1 MLPVL
6 DGIDFVVNPGEIL
19 SVVGKSGCGKTTLLN
34 ILSGLLEPTEGW
46 VSHAGTL
53 GYVSQKDLLL
63 PWRNIIE
70 NILLPLEI
78 RHSLDATSV
87 LRARELLRQFG
98 LETFAAAYPH
108 EISGG
113 MRQKVSL
120 IRSFMQ
126 DPKIF
131 LLDEPFSAID
141 SNARMQMAQLFRD
154 YVLSSGKSAV
164 FVTHNIEEAISVGDM
179 VMVLGSRPA
188 RILYQAAVHV
198 PEVDRKPT
206 LIRKTAVFD
215 EIFEQIWTIMST
227 P

>member
-131 LLDEPFSAID
+131 LGLRD
-141 SNARMQMAQLFRD
+141 SQYRGSHLGRGYGHGARIAT
-154 YVLSSGKSAV
+154 G
-164 FVTHNIEEAISVGDM
+164 THPLPSRRACA
-179 VMVLGSRPA
+179 GSRSKAHPHTEDGSV
-188 RILYQAAVHV
+188 R
-198 PEVDRKPT
+198 
-206 LIRKTAVFD
+206 
-215 EIFEQIWTIMST
+215 
-227 P
+227 